1 MQVLYIIVLS
11 IASIVELFILC
22 KLMGYRQLSQ
32 LSMFDYVNGITIGNI
47 AAEMAT
53 SLDDSFVEPMTAMI
67 VYALAA
73 LLLSWWSSK
82 SIRARRIISGRP
94 TVLLNNGQLF
104 EKNFRKA
111 KIDLNEFL
119 AQCRINGYFDISQL
133 ESAILEENGHIS
145 FLPKSGNR
153 PLTPSDMQLTPD
165 RDTLVAN
172 IIIDGHIMPK
182 NLKASG
188 KDEKWLNNQLQIYGI
203 SDIKDVFLATCD
215 LNQQF
220 AAYTYTKEAIPPDIL
235 A

>member
-47 AAEMAT
+47 AAEMET

-220 AAYTYTKEAIPPDIL
+220 TAYTYTKEAIPPDIL

>member
-1 MQVLYIIVLS
+1 MQILYIIILS

-53 SLDDSFVEPMTAMI
+53 SLEPLIAMI
-67 VYALAA
+67 VYAMAA

-82 SIRARRIISGRP
+82 SIQARRIISGKP
-94 TVLLNNGQLF
+94 TLLLNNGKLF

-119 AQCRINGYFDISQL
+119 SQCRINGYFDISEL

-153 PLTPSDMQLTPD
+153 PLTPGDMQLTPE
-165 RDTLVAN
+165 RDSLVAN
-172 IIIDGHIMPK
+172 LIIDGHIMPH

-188 KDEKWLNNQLQIYGI
+188 KDEKWLTSQLKTYGI
-203 SDIKDVFLATCD
+203 SDVKDVFLATCD
-215 LNQQF
+215 LNQKF
-220 AAYTYTKEAIPPDIL
+220 TVYTYTKGEIPPDVL

>member
-1 MQVLYIIVLS
+1 MQILYIIILS
-11 IASIVELFILC
+11 IASIIELFILC

-53 SLDDSFVEPMTAMI
+53 SLDDSFVEPLIAMI
-67 VYALAA
+67 VYAMAA

-82 SIRARRIISGRP
+82 SIRARRIISGKP
-94 TVLLNNGQLF
+94 TLLLNNGKLF

-119 AQCRINGYFDISQL
+119 SQCRINGYFDISEL

-153 PLTPSDMQLTPD
+153 PLTRP
-165 RDTLVAN
+165 
-172 IIIDGHIMPK
+172 
-182 NLKASG
+182 
-188 KDEKWLNNQLQIYGI
+188 
-203 SDIKDVFLATCD
+203 FL
-215 LNQQF
+215 
-220 AAYTYTKEAIPPDIL
+220 
-235 A
+235 

>member
-11 IASIVELFILC
+11 IASLVELFILC

-53 SLDDSFVEPMTAMI
+53 SLDDSFVEPLVAMI

-73 LLLSWWSSK
+73 MLLSWWSSK
-82 SIRARRIISGRP
+82 SIRARRIISGKP
-94 TVLLNNGQLF
+94 TLLLNNGQLF
-104 EKNFRKA
+104 EENFRKA
-111 KIDLNEFL
+111 KIDLNDFL
-119 AQCRINGYFDISQL
+119 SQCRIAGYFDVSQL

-165 RDTLVAN
+165 REALVAN
-172 IIIDGHIMPK
+172 LIIDGHIMPK

-220 AAYTYTKEAIPPDIL
+220 TVYTYTKGEIPPDVL

>member
-32 LSMFDYVNGITIGNI
+32 LSMFDYINGITIGNI

-94 TVLLNNGQLF
+94 TVLLNSGQLF

-188 KDEKWLNNQLQIYGI
+188 KDEKWLNSQLQIYGI

-220 AAYTYTKEAIPPDIL
+220 TVYTYTKGEIPPDIL

>member
-1 MQVLYIIVLS
+1 MQILYIIILS

-53 SLDDSFVEPMTAMI
+53 SLDDSFVEPLIAMI
-67 VYALAA
+67 VYAMAA

-82 SIRARRIISGRP
+82 SIRARRIISGKP
-94 TVLLNNGQLF
+94 TLLLNNGKLF

-119 AQCRINGYFDISQL
+119 SQCRINGYFDISEL

-145 FLPKSGNR
+145 FLTKSGNR
-153 PLTPSDMQLTPD
+153 PLTPGDMQLTPE
-165 RDTLVAN
+165 RDSLVAN
-172 IIIDGHIMPK
+172 LIIDGHIMPH

-188 KDEKWLNNQLQIYGI
+188 KDEKWLTGQLKTYGI
-203 SDIKDVFLATCD
+203 SDVKDVLLATCD
-215 LNQQF
+215 LNQKF
-220 AAYTYTKEAIPPDIL
+220 TVYTYTKGEIPPDVL

>member
-11 IASIVELFILC
+11 IASLVELFILC

-53 SLDDSFVEPMTAMI
+53 SLDDSFVEPLVAMI

-73 LLLSWWSSK
+73 ILLSWGSSK
-82 SIRARRIISGRP
+82 SIRARKIIAGKP
-94 TVLLNNGQLF
+94 TLLLNNGQLF
-104 EKNFRKA
+104 EENFRKA
-111 KIDLNEFL
+111 KIDLNDFL
-119 AQCRINGYFDISQL
+119 SQCRIAGYFDVSQL

-145 FLPKSGNR
+145 FLPKSSSR
-153 PLTPSDMQLTPD
+153 PLTPGDMQLTPD
-165 RDTLVAN
+165 RESLVAN
-172 IIIDGHIMPK
+172 LIIDGNIMPK

-188 KDEKWLNNQLQIYGI
+188 KDEKWLNHQLQIYGI

-215 LNQQF
+215 LNQRF
-220 AAYTYTKEAIPPDIL
+220 TVYTYTRGKISPDVL
-235 A
+235 T